1 MSLNVFRKLSVLSV
15 LALSTVLLS
24 ASAWASDTAKVSFNE
39 SIRKESKT
47 VTESTL
53 SGSSSETQTVTQT
66 KWSIN
71 GELSLTDSTVKS
83 INGDSDFKLAVGK
96 FEFKG
101 KLQDDPDYAPGKT
114 SARLTLKSGNSSD
127 KSRSILVTVQ
137 LKWDKNKLVAKAE
150 AKGFYIKSI
159 AAEEFA
165 DNFSG
170 DIKAETTSVIEFAGQ
185 SAHITIPFD
194 GKVNRKSG
202 GGETGSGSVSGF
214 AATVNIRGEGRKQ

>member
-114 SARLTLKSGNSSD
+114 SARLTLKSGTSSD

-150 AKGFYIKSI
+150 
-159 AAEEFA
+159 
-165 DNFSG
+165 
-170 DIKAETTSVIEFAGQ
+170 TTSMIEFAGQ